1 MPILIVYD
9 SIFGNTGQIARAM
22 ADELS
27 KTHQTRLASVQDA
40 RDIDLSGFD
49 LFIVGSPTRGFR
61 PTPEIQEFASR
72 PDLSGRAATFDTRID
87 LETIEPA
94 PLRWVVQAGGYAA
107 ERLARELTEQGCVL
121 VGDTAGFVVT
131 GQEGPLKDG
140 EIERAARWARGL
152 VETLPEDRDA

>member
-22 ADELS
+22 ADELNT
-27 KTHQTRLASVQDA
+27 THQTRLASVQEA
-40 RDIDLSGFD
+40 RDIDLGGLD
-49 LFIVGSPTRGFR
+49 LLIVGSPTRGFR

-87 LETIEPA
+87 LDTIEPA

-107 ERLARELTEQGCVL
+107 ERLARELSEQGCTI
-121 VGDTAGFVVT
+121 VGEPAGFVVT
-131 GQEGPLKDG
+131 GQEGPLKPG
-140 EIERAARWARGL
+140 ETERAAQWARGL
-152 VETLPEDRDA
+152 VEAVPETGVG